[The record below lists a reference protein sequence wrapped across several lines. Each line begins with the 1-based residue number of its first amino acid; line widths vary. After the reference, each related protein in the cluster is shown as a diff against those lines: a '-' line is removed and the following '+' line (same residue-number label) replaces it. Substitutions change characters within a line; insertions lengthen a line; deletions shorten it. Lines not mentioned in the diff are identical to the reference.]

1 MVDLKTPQEIAAM
14 REAGRVVARAL
25 QAMEQAAAVGV
36 TLRELDDI
44 GAQVLADNG
53 ATSPFLNYHPGW
65 APSPFPGSI
74 CASVN
79 DAIVHGIPN
88 DYALQD
94 GDVVSIDFGAVLD
107 GWCGDAATTFI
118 IGTPR
123 SAADQKLLEATS
135 AALDA
140 GIAAA
145 VVGGTLGD
153 VGAAIGQVAK
163 AHKLGILDDHGGHG
177 IGREMHMDPFVPNQ
191 GKRGKGQILKAGMTL
206 AIEPMFIADG
216 RGGYRDDPDG
226 WTLRSVKGARA
237 AHFEHTIAVTA
248 DGPVILTAL

>member
-1 MVDLKTPQEIAAM
+1 M

-25 QAMEQAAAVGV
+25 KAMQDASAVGV
-36 TLRELDDI
+36 TLRDLDAI
-44 GAQVLADNG
+44 GAQVLKEHG

-88 DYALQD
+88 DYAIQD
-94 GDVVSIDFGAVLD
+94 GDVVSIDFGAVLN
-107 GWCGDAATTFI
+107 GWCGDSAVTFI
-118 IGTPR
+118 VGMAR
-123 SAADQKLLEATS
+123 EEDQRLITATS
-135 AALDA
+135 DALAA

-145 VVGGTLGD
+145 VVGGTIGD
-153 VGAAIGQVAK
+153 IGAAIGQVAK
-163 AHKLGILDDHGGHG
+163 AHKMGILEDHGGHG

-191 GKRGKGQILKAGMTL
+191 AKRGKGQRLQAGMTL

-216 RGGYRDDPDG
+216 RGGYYDDADG

-237 AHFEHTIAVTA
+237 AHFEHSIAITN